1 MATNQTDIGSPPRV
15 DTSSQVAL
23 SYGKLTIKKMSST
36 DERLGPHSVFS
47 VHPCT
52 HSRYQRDSD
61 FFHYSLT
68 VLLGWGLRVKAATGF
83 VLVCICIPSL
93 VIAQKL
99 KRNLKGWQ
107 CLRNNTRGCPL
118 TSMCAVHNI
127 ETHSY
132 CHIYQHASLKAKQYI
147 AV

>member
-1 MATNQTDIGSPPRV
+1 MATDQTDIGSSPRV

-23 SYGKLTIKKMSST
+23 SHGKLTIKGNEQHRWET
-36 DERLGPHSVFS
+36 WTPFS
-47 VHPCT
+47 VQCPLLP
-52 HSRYQRDSD
+52 
-61 FFHYSLT
+61 SLT
-68 VLLGWGLRVKAATGF
+68 LPTWFWFPSLQPLFLGWGPHIKAATGL
-83 VLVCICIPSL
+83 VLFCIWLSSL

-99 KRNLKGWQ
+99 KRNFKGWQ

-118 TSMCAVHNI
+118 TSMCAEHNI

-132 CHIYQHASLKAKQYI
+132 CHIYQHASLKAKYYI